1 VTADKVVDASALAAA
16 VFLEPGFADVRARI
30 HGCKLYAPALIWFEM
45 ANVCV
50 KKMRSIPSDRD
61 LILRQHEAGLKTAI
75 ERREVD
81 HRQVVSLAER
91 HKLSAYDASYLW
103 LAKQLNCELVT
114 LDVRLNAAAQA
125 I

>member
-1 VTADKVVDASALAAA
+1 MTTGKVIDASALAAA
-16 VFLEPGFADVRARI
+16 VFLEPGFAEVRARI

-61 LILRQHEAGLKTAI
+61 LILRQHEAGLKTDI
-75 ERREVD
+75 EGRAVDQRE
-81 HRQVVSLAER
+81 VVSLAER

-103 LAKQLNCELVT
+103 LTKHLSCELVT
-114 LDVRLNAAAQA
+114 LDTDLAAAALA